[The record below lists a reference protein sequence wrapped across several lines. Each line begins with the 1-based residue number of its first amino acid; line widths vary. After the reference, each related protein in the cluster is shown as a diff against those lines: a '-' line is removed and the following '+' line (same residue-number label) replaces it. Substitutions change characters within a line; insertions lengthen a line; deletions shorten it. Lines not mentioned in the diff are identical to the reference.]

1 MKPGKVSMDNLMKA
15 KSELRTKEIK
25 STATLLRVDGP
36 FNQITEDED
45 KQSLEDAFQSKKEEQ
60 DHILISDLNINLAI
74 NISLPSSPKK
84 SCDVSVLHQNREV
97 PQNFVIG
104 AQKEGEMTEDAE
116 NVESFSCTPC

>member
-1 MKPGKVSMDNLMKA
+1 MDNLMKA

-25 STATLLRVDGP
+25 STAALLRVDGP

-97 PQNFVIG
+97 P
-104 AQKEGEMTEDAE
+104 
-116 NVESFSCTPC
+116 